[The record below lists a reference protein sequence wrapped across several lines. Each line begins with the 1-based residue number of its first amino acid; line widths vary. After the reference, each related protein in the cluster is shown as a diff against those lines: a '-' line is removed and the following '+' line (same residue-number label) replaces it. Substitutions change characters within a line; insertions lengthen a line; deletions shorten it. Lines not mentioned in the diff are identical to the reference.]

1 MDEIIKQVAKTSF
14 SKTGILR
21 EKYLSKIE
29 PWLERPEIIIIKGI
43 RRSGKS
49 TILQQIASRT
59 KKKSIYINFDDYRFI
74 QNLDINLLESTLKAF
89 PKADYYF
96 FDEVQKVSGF
106 EKWLRT
112 HYDIKTHKKFIISGS
127 NISLFAPSLG
137 TVLTGRNITFEIFP
151 FDYKEAKELI
161 SYNDFLEF
169 GGFPE
174 VVLEKDKEK
183 KKQLLL
189 QYFDDILLRDVFER
203 YPIVAT
209 QQFKALSQYIMSNTG
224 IKISANKLAK
234 ELGINP
240 RSAES
245 YLSYMIDAY
254 LIFEVPF
261 FSYSTKTKYIAG
273 RASKYYVIDNGLA
286 STLSTKINLGHLTE
300 SLIAQKLRQENKDD
314 IYFWLGSNEVDFVS
328 KKIAYNVVSSKK
340 IPQREILG
348 LEEIKKAK
356 KHIKNLILL
365 NPNINKKDLIN
376 YKKINDFLLNK
387 S

>member
-1 MDEIIKQVAKTSF
+1 
-14 SKTGILR
+14 
-21 EKYLSKIE
+21 
-29 PWLERPEIIIIKGI
+29 
-43 RRSGKS
+43 
-49 TILQQIASRT
+49 
-59 KKKSIYINFDDYRFI
+59 
-74 QNLDINLLESTLKAF
+74 
-89 PKADYYF
+89 
-96 FDEVQKVSGF
+96 
-106 EKWLRT
+106 
-112 HYDIKTHKKFIISGS
+112 
-127 NISLFAPSLG
+127 
-137 TVLTGRNITFEIFP
+137 
-151 FDYKEAKELI
+151 
-161 SYNDFLEF
+161 
-169 GGFPE
+169 
-174 VVLEKDKEK
+174 
-183 KKQLLL
+183 
-189 QYFDDILLRDVFER
+189 
-203 YPIVAT
+203 
-209 QQFKALSQYIMSNTG
+209 MSNTG